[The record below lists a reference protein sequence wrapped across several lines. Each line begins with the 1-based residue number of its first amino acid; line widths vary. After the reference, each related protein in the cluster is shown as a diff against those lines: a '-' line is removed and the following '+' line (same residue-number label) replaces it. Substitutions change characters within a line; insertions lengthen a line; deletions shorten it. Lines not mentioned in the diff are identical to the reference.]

1 MPKEFSRTRRVS
13 ELIRRELANVISTR
27 LGDPRL
33 NLVTITAVDVSKDL
47 KHAKVFIT
55 QLNNSDAVLETL
67 NKASGFLRRELSS
80 RLSMKV
86 SPSLRFL
93 YDHSV
98 ERGMALSRLIDEVNK
113 NTRNGEA

>member
-1 MPKEFSRTRRVS
+1 MS

-33 NLVTITAVDVSKDL
+33 NMVTITAVDVSRDL
-47 KHAKVFIT
+47 KYAKVFIT
-55 QLNNSDAVLETL
+55 QLRDDDAVLETL

-80 RLSMKV
+80 RLNMKV
-86 SPSLRFL
+86 SPSLAFN

-98 ERGMALSRLIDEVNK
+98 ERGMALSRLIEEVNK
-113 NTRNGEA
+113 PTRDGEA

>member
-13 ELIRRELANVISTR
+13 ELIRRELANIIATR

-47 KHAKVFIT
+47 KYAKVFIT
-55 QLNNSDAVLETL
+55 QLGNGDAVLETL
-67 NKASGFLRRELSS
+67 NKASGFLRKELTS
-80 RLSMKV
+80 RVNMKV
-86 SPSLRFL
+86 SPSLRFT

-98 ERGMALSRLIDEVNK
+98 ERGMTLSRLIEEVNK
-113 NTRNGEA
+113 PLGNEEV

>member
-13 ELIRRELANVISTR
+13 ELIRRELANIVSTR

-33 NLVTITAVDVSKDL
+33 NMVTITAVDVSKDL

-55 QLNNSDAVLETL
+55 QLNNDDAVLETL
-67 NKASGFLRRELSS
+67 NKASGYLRKELSS
-80 RLSMKV
+80 RLTMKV
-86 SPSLRFL
+86 SPSLTFG

-98 ERGMALSRLIDEVNK
+98 ERGMALFKLIENVNK
-113 NTRNGEA
+113 SRRNGEA